1 MEASLEQKIF
11 ALLKK
16 RNETVTFAESLTGGL
31 VSARFVDVAGVSAV
45 YKEGYISYSDDAK
58 KKFFHV
64 SEEVLHVHTAVS
76 EPCARQMAIGARD
89 AAGCDWA
96 LSVTGEAG
104 PVPSGD
110 LPVGLVYAGIC
121 HGDFSAVEKFTF
133 QGDRRQIR
141 EAACEG
147 ALLLLYNS
155 ILQAEEGS

>member
-76 EPCARQMAIGARD
+76 EPCARQMPAEPRINRN
-89 AAGCDWA
+89 
-96 LSVTGEAG
+96 T
-104 PVPSGD
+104 
-110 LPVGLVYAGIC
+110 
-121 HGDFSAVEKFTF
+121 SAERFM
-133 QGDRRQIR
+133 GGYRMASRR
-141 EAACEG
+141 
-147 ALLLLYNS
+147 
-155 ILQAEEGS
+155 GSMRFA